1 MMRLL
6 VMVAA
11 VACAAPPKKAAP
23 KKPQW
28 HGCDEVR
35 HWAASHRHDH
45 TPATGWGGVF
55 KGAVSHSQFGQD
67 LVIVSIVQ
75 SLSKMNVS
83 TWSPPF
89 SYVDLATNDPLE
101 GSNTFLLDA
110 CFSWKGVCVE
120 PNAVYREAILEKR
133 SCPLVDT
140 CVSDEERTV
149 KFVNDFSL
157 GHVVGRRLK
166 PELTELR
173 CTTLRRIL
181 EGRSPRV
188 TYLSLDVEG
197 HELAVLA
204 GADWNRTVVDLLT
217 LENADAS
224 HVAFLRARGIVP
236 VLCVGIDTLFAR
248 EALVEGVMAW
258 FANNE
263 GQLPYLC
270 VDRNLA
276 RCFNRDVRGFSCAAE
291 VGVWNA
297 WQKDPK
303 WAKKT
308 P

>member
-1 MMRLL
+1 MRLL
-6 VMVAA
+6 VVVAA

-140 CVSDEERTV
+140 CVSDGERTV

-188 TYLSLDVEG
+188 TYLSLELIKVRLKPQSRPHQPRRAPRTDV
-197 HELAVLA
+197 
-204 GADWNRTVVDLLT
+204 
-217 LENADAS
+217 
-224 HVAFLRARGIVP
+224 RAQ
-236 VLCVGIDTLFAR
+236 T
-248 EALVEGVMAW
+248 
-258 FANNE
+258 
-263 GQLPYLC
+263 
-270 VDRNLA
+270 LA
-276 RCFNRDVRGFSCAAE
+276 RRRTRTRMLTRTHTRTHARACACLCTRLD
-291 VGVWNA
+291 GLCLGL
-297 WQKDPK
+297 
-303 WAKKT
+303 
-308 P
+308 